1 MKLALNLKSIVKSE
15 ETRKQNLLE
24 KQLHVRHLHQRNQ
37 EIFTK
42 FREIFTIVKM
52 IIMQKIDYLIKVPK
66 LKITSMK
73 IRINGSN
80 TENGNHESTVRSN
93 QGKLAFI

>member
-1 MKLALNLKSIVKSE
+1 
-15 ETRKQNLLE
+15 
-24 KQLHVRHLHQRNQ
+24 
-37 EIFTK
+37 
-42 FREIFTIVKM
+42 
-52 IIMQKIDYLIKVPK
+52 MQKIDYLIKVAK

-80 TENGNHESTVRSN
+80 TENRNHESTVQSN

>member
-1 MKLALNLKSIVKSE
+1 MKLALNLKSIIKSE
-15 ETRKQNLLE
+15 ETRKQYLSG
-24 KQLHVRHLHQRNQ
+24 KQLRVRHLHQRNQ
-37 EIFTK
+37 QIFTK

-52 IIMQKIDYLIKVPK
+52 IIMQKIDYLIKVAK

-80 TENGNHESTVRSN
+80 TENRNHESTVQSN